1 MKDTVLSLD
10 IGSGTQDVLYYIK
23 GVEIE
28 NCFKFV
34 LPSPA
39 RVVGARI
46 KELTGQG
53 RDVYLSGRN
62 MGGGFGRSVYPH
74 LEAGLKV
81 YAHPRAA
88 LALGDDLSRLE
99 SKGIILSESK
109 PEDCEEVVLA
119 DFDRSWW
126 ENFFVAA
133 GLDYPDYVA
142 ASVQDHGYHP
152 GKSNR
157 IGRFNLWKHLLL
169 ENQGR
174 PESLVFENVPREFTR
189 MAELQ
194 DSIGGGAVS
203 DTGAAA
209 VLGALFVDEIM
220 EHSHKQGICL
230 INVGNSHTVSFLL
243 YKGAVYGVYEHH
255 TGNMTP
261 EKLWEDSQ
269 RFRQGKISFQDVFDD
284 WGHGC
289 LTLDLPKEAQGFAP
303 TYVLGPRRALLSGYP
318 VEFPSP
324 GGDMMLAGCFGLIKG
339 MELKGIL

>member
-10 IGSGTQDVLYYIK
+10 IGSGTQDVLYYMK

-39 RVVGARI
+39 RVVGAKI

-53 RDVYLSGRN
+53 RDIYLSGRN

-74 LEAGLKV
+74 MEAGYKV
-81 YAHPRAA
+81 YSHPRAA
-88 LALGDDLSRLE
+88 LALGDDLTRLE
-99 SKGIILSESK
+99 KNGIILCDEM
-109 PEDCEEVVLA
+109 PEGCVEVPLA
-119 DFDRSWW
+119 DFDPEWW
-126 ENFFVAA
+126 KEFFAAA
-133 GLDYPDYVA
+133 GLDYPGYIT

-169 ENQGR
+169 ENSGR
-174 PESLVFENVPREFTR
+174 PESLVFETVPPEFTR

-209 VLGALFVDEIM
+209 VLGALFVDGIM
-220 EHSHKQGICL
+220 EHSHRQGVCL
-230 INVGNSHTVSFLL
+230 INVGNSHTVSFLIF
-243 YKGAVYGVYEHH
+243 KGAVYGVYEHH
-255 TGNMTP
+255 TGNMTS
-261 EKLWEDSQ
+261 EKLWNDSQ

-289 LTLDLPKEAQGFAP
+289 LTLDLPEEAQGFAP
-303 TYVLGPRRALLSGYP
+303 TYVLGPRRALLEGYP
-318 VEFPSP
+318 VEFPAP
-324 GGDMMLAGCFGLIKG
+324 GGDMMLAGSFGLIKG
-339 MELKGIL
+339 MEMKGIL